1 MSFRL
6 SLAAGVAAVALSA
19 AAASAATIEIKNI
32 TGAWSNPSPV
42 GGITINNGNPDLPTV
57 RWGDPATTAGQSGY
71 NFDATDT
78 PPGITV
84 NVPPSPSPDFA
95 LGIFTHLNNPIFG
108 TTLSSIVLTVTAE
121 IIIDSVSQGTRNFV
135 FDFTHD
141 ETDNGATPCAYGG
154 ANGQGANINGCADR
168 VTVSY
173 NSLSEN
179 FVIGTDVYTLNIRG
193 FQQGGVTTSDFLTV
207 EQQNNSANLIGF
219 VTLRSEVDVP
229 EPMSL
234 ALFGL
239 GLAGL
244 GLARRRLAA

>member
-6 SLAAGVAAVALSA
+6 SLTAGVAVVALA
-19 AAASAATIEIKNI
+19 ATAASAATIEIKNI
-32 TGAWSNPSPV
+32 TGAWSNASPV
-42 GGITINNGNPDLPTV
+42 AGITINNGNPDLPTV
-57 RWGDPATTAGQSGY
+57 RWGDSGQSGY
-71 NFDATDT
+71 NFDATNT

-95 LGIFTHLNNPIFG
+95 LGVFTHLNQPITG
-108 TTLSSIVLTVTAE
+108 TTLDSIVLTVTAE
-121 IIIDSVSQGTRNFV
+121 IIIDAVSQGTRKFV

-141 ETDNGATPCAYGG
+141 ETDNGANPCAYGG

-179 FVIGTDVYTLNIRG
+179 FVVGSDIYTLNIRG
-193 FQQGGVTTSDFLTV
+193 FQVGGVTTSDFLTV
-207 EQQNNSANLIGF
+207 EAANNNANLIGF
-219 VTLRSEVDVP
+219 VSLRSEVDVP

>member
-6 SLAAGVAAVALSA
+6 SLAAGVAVVALA
-19 AAASAATIEIKNI
+19 ATAASAATIEIKNI
-32 TGAWSNPSPV
+32 TGAWSNASPV
-42 GGITINNGNPDLPTV
+42 AGITINNGNPDLPTV
-57 RWGDPATTAGQSGY
+57 RWGDSGQSGY
-71 NFDATDT
+71 NFDATNT

-95 LGIFTHLNNPIFG
+95 LGVFTHLNQPITG
-108 TTLSSIVLTVTAE
+108 TTLDSIVLTVTAE
-121 IIIDSVSQGTRNFV
+121 IIIDAVSQGTRNFV

-141 ETDNGATPCAYGG
+141 ETPNGANPCAYGG
-154 ANGQGANINGCADR
+154 ANNQGVNINGCADR

-179 FVIGTDVYTLNIRG
+179 FVVGSDIYTLNIRG
-193 FQQGGVTTSDFLTV
+193 FQVGGVTTSDFLTV
-207 EQQNNSANLIGF
+207 EAANNNANLIGF

>member
-1 MSFRL
+1 MLFRL
-6 SLAAGVAAVALSA
+6 SLAAGVAAIALA
-19 AAASAATIEIKNI
+19 ATAASAATIQIQNI
-32 TGAWSNPSPV
+32 TGAWSNALPV
-42 GGITINNGNPDLPTV
+42 AGITINNGNPDQPTV
-57 RWGDPATTAGQSGY
+57 RWGDPASTAGQSGY
-71 NFDATDT
+71 NFDATNT

-95 LGIFTHLNNPIFG
+95 LGVFTHLNNPVFPPS
-108 TTLSSIVLTVTAE
+108 LESIVLTVTAE
-121 IIIDSVSQGTRNFV
+121 IIIDNVSQGTRNFV
-135 FDFTHD
+135 FDITHE
-141 ETDNGATPCAYGG
+141 ETTNNNDPNCPYGVG
-154 ANGQGANINGCADR
+154 TGVNVNGCADR

-179 FVIGTDVYTLNIRG
+179 FVIGTDIYTLNIRG
-193 FQQGGVTTSDFLTV
+193 FQVGGVTTSDFLTV
-207 EQQNNSANLIGF
+207 EAANNNANLIGF

>member
-1 MSFRL
+1 MLFRL
-6 SLAAGVAAVALSA
+6 SLAAGVAAIALSA
-19 AAASAATIEIKNI
+19 TAASAATIVIQNI
-32 TGAWSNPSPV
+32 TGAWSNASPV
-42 GGITINNGNPDLPTV
+42 AGITINNGNPDQPTV
-57 RWGDPATTAGQSGY
+57 RWGDSGQSGY
-71 NFDATDT
+71 NFNATNT

-95 LGIFTHLNNPIFG
+95 LGVFTHLNNPIFPP
-108 TTLSSIVLTVTAE
+108 TLDSIVLTVSAQ
-121 IIIDSVSQGTRNFV
+121 ILIDGVSQGTRSFV
-135 FDFTHD
+135 FDITHD
-141 ETDNGATPCAYGG
+141 ETDNGANPCAYGG
-154 ANGQGANINGCADR
+154 ANNQGVNINGCADR

-179 FVIGTDVYTLNIRG
+179 FVIGSDIYTLNIRG

-207 EQQNNSANLIGF
+207 EQANNNANLIGF